1 MSTTKA
7 DEPLGLVVHSMPAA
21 QQATL
26 SGGRSGSIWKL
37 LAIVLVCSLPAI
49 VAYFAYYVVR
59 PAGRAGFGELIQPV
73 RPVPTAGASALDGS
87 PVALSSLKR
96 QWLLLSVAG
105 AACEPDCQ
113 RRLFT
118 QRQLRETLGKEKERF
133 DLVWLISDQQALPE
147 GLRQRVADTT
157 LLRVEQGVLND
168 WLLAAP
174 DKALTDFIFVIDPM
188 GNTMMRF
195 PAQFDAASASKA
207 KRDLE
212 RLLRAS
218 ASWDSPGR

>member
-1 MSTTKA
+1 MSKTKA

-21 QQATL
+21 PQASI
-26 SGGRSGSIWKL
+26 SGGRKGGFWKL

-157 LLRVEQGVLND
+157 LLRVEQRVLND